1 MACGGRF
8 LLMKEFMRQLIGD
21 RTNFVFLG
29 EAGSGKSEIAINFAR
44 YLAELSDKPVH
55 FFDMDMTK
63 PLFRS
68 RDVLKQVEEM
78 GIIFH
83 HEEQFYDAPTMVG
96 GVNLLL
102 KDDSCYVVMDI
113 GGNDVGARA
122 IGGYAP
128 KVNKENTICYYVL
141 NAFRPWSADID
152 HIDGTLSA
160 ILGIS
165 HIQLGQIHMIN
176 NPNNGITTT
185 AEEVVEGCGRMK
197 DIIAPYMEMDFSCV
211 KEDLY
216 DEVKDF
222 VPGKLMPLRLYLTY
236 EWLLS
241 DVSEAPR
248 PGRG

>member
-1 MACGGRF
+1 MRDF
-8 LLMKEFMRQLIGD
+8 MKQLIGS

-29 EAGSGKSEIAINFAR
+29 EAGSGKSEIAINFAG
-44 YLAELSDKPVH
+44 YLAELSEKPVH

-68 RDVLKQVEEM
+68 RDVIAQVEAL
-78 GIIFH
+78 GVTFH

-96 GVNLLL
+96 GVNLYL
-102 KDDSCYVVMDI
+102 KDDDSYVVMDV
-113 GGNDVGARA
+113 GGSEIGARA

-128 KVNKENTICYYVL
+128 KVNKENTAVYYVL

-160 ILGIS
+160 ILGVS
-165 HIQLGQIHMIN
+165 HVQLGQIHMVN

-185 AEEVVEGCGRMK
+185 PEEVIEGCRRMEEMVS
-197 DIIAPYMEMDFSCV
+197 PYMELKFSCV

-216 DEVKDF
+216 ETVREEI
-222 VPGKLMPLRLYLTY
+222 PGMLMPIRLYLTY
-236 EWLLS
+236 EWLQM
-241 DVSEAPR
+241 EPPGAPR
-248 PGRG
+248 PRRG